1 MQLPSEKVDL
11 FSYDFLDREFSI
23 LNCRYTF
30 KFKKIE
36 NEFIDELEVWLR
48 QKELFFAEGILKSMG
63 IHVIEDLVKFDH
75 KKMCSFNLS
84 TKQVDSL
91 KTLVEKELEERTN
104 NLIKREAPPSKLNKI
119 LIEIY
124 KEMIPK
130 D

>member
-48 QKELFFAEGILKSMG
+48 QKELFFAQGILKSMG
-63 IHVIEDLVKFDH
+63 IHEIEDLVKFDH
-75 KKMCSFNLS
+75 KKMSSFNLS
-84 TKQVDSL
+84 TK
-91 KTLVEKELEERTN
+91 
-104 NLIKREAPPSKLNKI
+104 
-119 LIEIY
+119 
-124 KEMIPK
+124 
-130 D
+130 